1 MKRKILSILLCLSLI
16 MVSAAAYPSR
26 KAEAKG
32 KYVLAGSGKNVKSDY
47 LVIKP
52 KGKNKLQVK
61 GWAYKTKKVFADTSE
76 MSNKYYN
83 KIFKI
88 ARGCK
93 VVEVEMPTNHVYS
106 YRKYL
111 KKYKIH
117 GDFTGIEARVV
128 IKNGKVHRIYLSA

>member
-1 MKRKILSILLCLSLI
+1 MKRKILSVLLCLCLI
-16 MVSAAAYPSR
+16 MVSAAVYPSR

-52 KGKNKLQVK
+52 KGKNKLRVK

-83 KIFKI
+83 KTFKI

-93 VVEVEMPTNHVYS
+93 VIEVEMPKDHVYS
-106 YRKYL
+106 YKKYL

-117 GDFTGIEARVV
+117 GDFAGIETQVV

>member
-1 MKRKILSILLCLSLI
+1 MKRKILSVLLCLCFI
-16 MVSAAAYPSR
+16 IVSVATYPGR
-26 KAEAKG
+26 KAETKG
-32 KYVLAGSGKNVKSDY
+32 KYVLMGSGKSVRSDY

-52 KGKNKLQVK
+52 KGKNKLKVK

-76 MSNKYYN
+76 KSTKYYN
-83 KIFKI
+83 KVFKI

-93 VVEVEMPTNHVYS
+93 VIEVEMPKNHVYS
-106 YRKYL
+106 YQKYL

-128 IKNGKVHRIYLSA
+128 IKSGKVHRIYLSA